1 MDDIIKL
8 MSKGRLIMRLKK
20 SLQIILVGA
29 LLLLIGPNLIYAEDD
44 SNSLTKWGPKL
55 SEEELV
61 TIASLSTSELV
72 EMLKNGDTL
81 HAYAAL
87 KELRA
92 GEGRK
97 ANFELLLNVAAN
109 TRGDMIVEGLVKP
122 IKPSADAEDKRLVDK
137 YLDFLEAQLKKVKP
151 SVSHQQ
157 AIRSIAQT
165 TYIKADIWP
174 AWYSRKPADPNIH
187 DPNELLV
194 PYANDRVVNILM
206 RCLDNSD
213 RRIREV
219 AIRWLANVGANDIT
233 QIDSVI
239 AVLNAQ
245 VDKELSRKDKEEI
258 KTKMKN
264 RIHSALRQLNKNIDE
279 RYFNFHCF
287 PMDGGKGDANSV

>member
-8 MSKGRLIMRLKK
+8 MAKRRLIMRLKK

-61 TIASLSTSELV
+61 TI
-72 EMLKNGDTL
+72 
-81 HAYAAL
+81 
-87 KELRA
+87 
-92 GEGRK
+92 
-97 ANFELLLNVAAN
+97 
-109 TRGDMIVEGLVKP
+109 EGLVKP

-165 TYIKADIWP
+165 TYIAAAIRP
-174 AWYSRKPADPNIH
+174 AWCSHKPADPNIP
-187 DPNELLV
+187 DANEWIV

-213 RRIREV
+213 WRIREV